1 MNGRGAIVVAALML
15 ASPAAADPASQEELE
30 AVARRVL
37 AHEDALSR
45 LWPGFWPPGQP
56 FIIHHP
62 DTGAVFAGQASPA
75 GPEFRPGA
83 LPGAHSG
90 YELDYPSG
98 APDTVALKYGEDVAD
113 LSTLFHEQ
121 FHDYQ
126 RDAFRWIGG
135 GHEEFVDV
143 SLIPDRAGFAAAA
156 EIERRVL
163 VDALTARRPAERRR
177 FAREYLALREH
188 RLGALAPEVAAA
200 EAHRE
205 WTEGTAEY
213 VGLQGAAV
221 LAGRPDR
228 VRSRIVEGLRRDLND
243 APGGFSINWF
253 RWRAYSVG
261 AGLAWLLDDLGADWR
276 GAAEQGGRL
285 DVLLSEALGEGGAD
299 EDGAALLARR
309 RFASLR
315 RDMAESLARAPS
327 APSSRDQFLASAPM
341 RLAIHVAVPPA
352 LIPDMEMSFQAKG
365 MTPLPGD
372 ALALTDLGY
381 LVVRIGE
388 TELRISDR
396 PVLTEMVG
404 GDARQIVLLSTFEGL
419 DGLIAAAGRTGE
431 PAPLSL
437 ELDWIRLRASAA
449 TVELVD
455 NEIRLHLAP

>member
-1 MNGRGAIVVAALML
+1 VNGRGAIVVAALML

-177 FAREYLALREH
+177 FARAYLALREH

-205 WTEGTAEY
+205 WTEGTAE
-213 VGLQGAAV
+213 
-221 LAGRPDR
+221 
-228 VRSRIVEGLRRDLND
+228 
-243 APGGFSINWF
+243 
-253 RWRAYSVG
+253 
-261 AGLAWLLDDLGADWR
+261 
-276 GAAEQGGRL
+276 
-285 DVLLSEALGEGGAD
+285 
-299 EDGAALLARR
+299 
-309 RFASLR
+309 
-315 RDMAESLARAPS
+315 
-327 APSSRDQFLASAPM
+327 
-341 RLAIHVAVPPA
+341 
-352 LIPDMEMSFQAKG
+352 
-365 MTPLPGD
+365 
-372 ALALTDLGY
+372 
-381 LVVRIGE
+381 
-388 TELRISDR
+388 
-396 PVLTEMVG
+396 
-404 GDARQIVLLSTFEGL
+404 
-419 DGLIAAAGRTGE
+419 
-431 PAPLSL
+431 
-437 ELDWIRLRASAA
+437 
-449 TVELVD
+449 
-455 NEIRLHLAP
+455 